1 MLRGAVVVA
10 ELPREKLPPDTLD
23 SLLRVLGAVTRS
35 VLRVPLGEKVPL
47 RRVPTLLPVLRL
59 GAVVELLPPKVER
72 RVLLSRV
79 PVARCC

>member
-47 RRVPTLLPVLRL
+47 R
-59 GAVVELLPPKVER
+59 
-72 RVLLSRV
+72 
-79 PVARCC
+79 